1 MHDAFLKSVFAD
13 RRMVE
18 ILIHGHAPEWAAKID
33 FSTLREESTGLV
45 SKKTLQRRHPDMI
58 WSADTVNGER
68 VLFLLKFQR
77 MVERLMA
84 LRTTTY
90 TALTLEGVAAG
101 PDFRPGDPLPEFVYL
116 VLYHGD
122 GPWTAPAHVADLFQR
137 SDPGRYRL
145 IPWGEGTGADR
156 SGDDLTAL
164 VLGLARNLSPEDMA
178 VQLSALWRAVET
190 NGDPGLD
197 GFMVQTLA
205 TMLELRNYP
214 ERLMKGGAKT
224 MAEVVD
230 RFQQGMDE
238 LVQRGVRL
246 GIEQG
251 AQQGRQQGQALVL
264 RRQIERKFGEETA
277 GRVSGLLGKLT
288 SPEGIDRVT
297 DALLEC
303 ATGEEFIERVRMT

>member
-68 VLFLLKFQR
+68 VLFLLEFQR
-77 MVERLMA
+77 TVERLMA

-137 SDPGRYRL
+137 SDPGRTFRRR
-145 IPWGEGTGADR
+145 IWPRSCRPCGA
-156 SGDDLTAL
+156 
-164 VLGLARNLSPEDMA
+164 LSRRTEI
-178 VQLSALWRAVET
+178 RAS
-190 NGDPGLD
+190 
-197 GFMVQTLA
+197 
-205 TMLELRNYP
+205 
-214 ERLMKGGAKT
+214 
-224 MAEVVD
+224 
-230 RFQQGMDE
+230 MDSWS
-238 LVQRGVRL
+238 
-246 GIEQG
+246 
-251 AQQGRQQGQALVL
+251 
-264 RRQIERKFGEETA
+264 RRW
-277 GRVSGLLGKLT
+277 L
-288 SPEGIDRVT
+288 P
-297 DALLEC
+297 C
-303 ATGEEFIERVRMT
+303 

>member
-68 VLFLLKFQR
+68 VLFLLEFQR
-77 MVERLMA
+77 TVERLMA

-101 PDFRPGDPLPEFVYL
+101 PDFRPGDPAPGVRLSRPLPWRRPLDRTGPRGRL
-116 VLYHGD
+116 VPG
-122 GPWTAPAHVADLFQR
+122 APIRVAIVW
-137 SDPGRYRL
+137 SG
-145 IPWGEGTGADR
+145 GERVREMTDRATISRRWSSAWPATFRRRIWPCSCRPCGA
-156 SGDDLTAL
+156 
-164 VLGLARNLSPEDMA
+164 LSRRTEI
-178 VQLSALWRAVET
+178 RAWM
-190 NGDPGLD
+190 

-238 LVQRGVRL
+238 LVQRGVR
-246 GIEQG
+246 QG
-251 AQQGRQQGQALVL
+251 N
-264 RRQIERKFGEETA
+264 
-277 GRVSGLLGKLT
+277 
-288 SPEGIDRVT
+288 
-297 DALLEC
+297 
-303 ATGEEFIERVRMT
+303 